1 MLMFEKDENSCHATK
16 NIARPLPPS
25 PRTGAGREE
34 GAGLSSRQLMRNST
48 IYLMLSILAFVVA
61 GYGLIEEAPLLLTAT
76 LAFFGGMSTSRSYR
90 TAQKAEKKRTK
101 KETKS

>member
-1 MLMFEKDENSCHATK
+1 MFEKDENSCHATK

-48 IYLMLSILAFVVA
+48 IYLMLSILAFVA
-61 GYGLIEEAPLLLTAT
+61 ASYGLIEKAPLLLIAI
-76 LAFFGGMSTSRSYR
+76 LGLFGGMFIGRIFHTE
-90 TAQKAEKKRTK
+90 QKAEKKRTK